1 MKNSQPLWRLA
12 GGGKKVKLLWKK
24 ASDSA
29 FRFLLVTV
37 EDHRRQQGLAA
48 NHGLR
53 ERGKI

>member
-12 GGGKKVKLLWKK
+12 VVEKSAKLLQKK

-37 EDHRRQQGLAA
+37 EDHRCQQD
-48 NHGLR
+48 
-53 ERGKI
+53 